1 MNFYTARVYFNY
13 TAVAF
18 FVIFAEDESQA
29 LDLLRK
35 DIDEQ
40 GDKHFEDSFYA
51 PDSDGVDPQDIKLV
65 GPKAGVSQSSV
76 TYVGWAGD

>member
-35 DIDEQ
+35 YIDEH
-40 GDKHFEDSFYA
+40 GD
-51 PDSDGVDPQDIKLV
+51 
-65 GPKAGVSQSSV
+65 
-76 TYVGWAGD
+76 